1 MRMVDKRWRGESG
14 LPSAMERGAGQ
25 NVVDRECKM
34 RLTRLAAFVLL
45 AMVFVST
52 SARAAVINYGNFGPI
67 PPGITFLG
75 VQESSGTDAVPL
87 YGPPSPTPIGLDF
100 DPVSFLAFGSGGNT
114 DITDGQLNFAV
125 KTTTTPISEI
135 SLFEGGDYSLS
146 GIAGPPNQA
155 SVFAGLSMRLTITEI
170 DNNAVAPINVPVS
183 TANFSA
189 NSPPNQFGPWNL
201 RVDRILDA
209 AIAAFPHTIG
219 VTKVEVAID
228 NDLTAISQTNS
239 AALIAKKE
247 FQVAV
252 NTDISRIVPEP
263 RMLTLAGIAM
273 FGLFGRRRASV

>member
-1 MRMVDKRWRGESG
+1 
-14 LPSAMERGAGQ
+14 
-25 NVVDRECKM
+25 M

-52 SARAAVINYGNFGPI
+52 SAQAASILYGNFGPI

-75 VQESSGTDAVPL
+75 AQESSGTDPVPL
-87 YGPPSPTPIGLDF
+87 YGPPAPTPVGLDF
-100 DPVSFLAFGSGGNT
+100 DPVSFLAFASGGTT

-125 KTTTTPISEI
+125 KTTNTAINEI
-135 SLFEGGDYSLS
+135 SLFEGGDFSLS
-146 GIAGPPNQA
+146 GVAGPANQA

-170 DNNAVAPINVPVS
+170 DNNPVGPINVIPVS
-183 TANFSA
+183 TAAFSA
-189 NSPPNQFGPWNL
+189 NSPPNQFGAWNL
-201 RVDRILDA
+201 GVDKILDS
-209 AIAAFPHTIG
+209 AIASIPHTIG

-247 FQVAV
+247 FQIAV

-263 RMLTLAGIAM
+263 GMLALAGIAM
-273 FGLFGRRRASV
+273 LGLFGRRRVCA